1 MGKSSL
7 PRNKLYVVTA
17 ERIVACR
24 RFGFHSFV
32 NAFSNVMKF
41 RVLKTSE
48 EMN

>member
-1 MGKSSL
+1 MDELSL

-32 NAFSNVMKF
+32 NAFSNVIKF
-41 RVLKTSE
+41 RVLKKSKE
-48 EMN
+48 IN